1 MIKTLEDLRRKIKK
15 KLHLLNK
22 ERYNFNM
29 NWWQSETG
37 SKLYRFSTLKRH
49 QLESQKKDENDASY
63 TEEKLKRQAKQ
74 TIPQNKRKL
83 SCKTALSFSLK

>member
-1 MIKTLEDLRRKIKK
+1 MTKRNREQIIQIQYTE
-15 KLHLLNK
+15 
-22 ERYNFNM
+22 
-29 NWWQSETG
+29 ET
-37 SKLYRFSTLKRH
+37 SIR
-49 QLESQKKDENDASY
+49 EPKKDANDGSY